1 MNTQGNI
8 TAEKEL
14 YQAVLV
20 KSLDILSGEEEAQ
33 LDSILDEDT
42 TTTEQVLAF
51 LKSKIPTFDRL
62 VLEERLK
69 LGMGTVS
76 FA

>member
-1 MNTQGNI
+1 MET
-8 TAEKEL
+8 EL
-14 YQAVLV
+14 YQALLV
-20 KSLDILSGEEEAQ
+20 KSLDILSGEEESE
-33 LDSILDEDT
+33 LDSILDNDE

-69 LGMGTVS
+69 LQQGTFS

>member
-1 MNTQGNI
+1 MNTI
-8 TAEKEL
+8 AETPVNTEL
-14 YQAVLV
+14 YQALLV
-20 KSLDILSGEEEAQ
+20 KSLDILSLEEETQ
-33 LDSILDEDT
+33 LDSILDNDE

-62 VLEERLK
+62 VVEERLK
-69 LGMGTVS
+69 LGRGISS